1 MHAVRERER
10 CLHRPSWRKS
20 VSHRKEQNTCGGQ
33 ASLGV
38 RDGVS
43 GLRLSC
49 ALECGLSLLAARY
62 TEQRGTDS
70 GAGACGRR
78 LRNLW
83 KAVVRI

>member
-1 MHAVRERER
+1 M
-10 CLHRPSWRKS
+10 
-20 VSHRKEQNTCGGQ
+20 SHRKEQNTCGGQ

-78 LRNLW
+78 LRNQST
-83 KAVVRI
+83 ADVCIISDNRMNI